1 MPRYLPFLIL
11 LFTGTLSIS
20 MVVPF
25 MGFFLVEGLGFDPW
39 VISVY
44 AGAVAVI
51 VVVLNKGFAKAMDAG
66 VPAFR
71 MVGVAAV
78 GSLVAAA
85 SLAAAPILPVVLSLG
100 VLGFGAGSSALSTM
114 FSLGTVVAGR
124 SGLKAT
130 TFNAYMRATTSTAWM
145 IGPAASFL
153 IADWFAATVVFD
165 AVAVVVLVW
174 IALWLTV
181 TPRGASPA
189 RKTAGMD
196 KKDAAAVSQA
206 SISDMALWIAGGF
219 IGCLAA
225 AHFLTFTA
233 LPLFFVREVGLPG
246 YAPGNAFSVKT
257 AVEIVAIACTPTL
270 IARFGIR
277 QSLTG
282 TAVLAVG
289 AILYL
294 ASVETYGQ
302 MIVGAAL
309 EGLYYGLFSTLAIG
323 WVQSLAPER
332 PAQATA
338 VYWNATMTTSVLAG
352 PAAGLIAQGY
362 DFRSAVLAGAGLAA
376 IALAIIAVGG
386 RHRAIIAIERIRTS
400 DQAN

>member
-1 MPRYLPFLIL
+1 MPCYLPFLVL

-20 MVVPF
+20 MIVPF
-25 MGFFLVEGLGFDPW
+25 MGFFLVEGLGLDPW

-51 VVVLNKGFAKAMDAG
+51 VVVLNKRFARAMDAG

-71 MVGVAAV
+71 MVGIAAV
-78 GSLVAAA
+78 GSLIATG
-85 SLAAAPILPVVLSLG
+85 SLAIAPILPVVLSLG

-114 FSLGTVVAGR
+114 FALGTVVAGR
-124 SGLKAT
+124 SGIKTT

-153 IADWFAATVVFD
+153 IADRFAATVVFD
-165 AVAVVVLVW
+165 VVAVVVLAW

-181 TPRGASPA
+181 TPRGAARA
-189 RKTAGMD
+189 RKSANTI
-196 KKDAAAVSQA
+196 KTDAAVISEART
-206 SISDMALWIAGGF
+206 SDMALRVAGAF

-257 AVEIVAIACTPTL
+257 AVEIVAIACTPIL

-277 QSLTG
+277 QSLIG
-282 TAVLAVG
+282 TAILAFGSIV
-289 AILYL
+289 YL

-302 MIVGAAL
+302 MLVGAAL
-309 EGLYYGLFSTLAIG
+309 EGFYYGLFSTLAIG
-323 WVQSLAPER
+323 WVQSLAPGR

-362 DFRSAVLAGAGLAA
+362 GFRSAVLAGAGLAA
-376 IALAIIAVGG
+376 IALVIIAVGG
-386 RHRAIIAIERIRTS
+386 RNSAIDGTDGKKTS
-400 DQAN
+400 NQAS

>member
-20 MVVPF
+20 MIVPF
-25 MGFFLVEGLGFDPW
+25 MGFFLVEGLGRDPW

-44 AGAVAVI
+44 AGVVAVI
-51 VVVLNKGFAKAMDAG
+51 VVLLNKRFAKAMDAG

-71 MVGVAAV
+71 MVGIAAV
-78 GSLVAAA
+78 GSLIAAG
-85 SLAAAPILPVVLSLG
+85 SLAVAPILPVVLSLG
-100 VLGFGAGSSALSTM
+100 ILGFGAGSSALSTM
-114 FSLGTVVAGR
+114 FSLGIVVAGE
-124 SGLKAT
+124 SGIKTT

-153 IADWFAATVVFD
+153 IADRSAETVVFD
-165 AVAVVVLVW
+165 VVAVVALLW
-174 IALWLTV
+174 IALWLAV
-181 TPRGASPA
+181 TPRGATPGRKAANVDAQVGSP
-189 RKTAGMD
+189 D
-196 KKDAAAVSQA
+196 
-206 SISDMALWIAGGF
+206 IALWIAGAF
-219 IGCLAA
+219 VGCLAA

-257 AVEIVAIACTPTL
+257 AVEIIAIACTPLL

-277 QSLTG
+277 ASLTA
-282 TAVLAVG
+282 TSALAVG

-302 MIVGAAL
+302 MLAGAAL

-323 WVQSLAPER
+323 WVQSLAPDR

-362 DFRSAVLAGAGLAA
+362 DFRAAILAGAGVAA
-376 IALAIIAVGG
+376 LALAIIAIGG
-386 RHRAIIAIERIRTS
+386 RHRAIIAMEGVRAS

>member
-20 MVVPF
+20 MIVPF

-51 VVVLNKGFAKAMDAG
+51 VVLLNNRFARAMDSG

-71 MVGVAAV
+71 MVGIAAV
-78 GSLVAAA
+78 GSLVAAG
-85 SLAAAPILPVVLSLG
+85 SLAVAPILPVVLSLG
-100 VLGFGAGSSALSTM
+100 VVGFGAGSSALSTM
-114 FSLGTVVAGR
+114 FALGTVVEGR
-124 SGLKAT
+124 GGIKTT

-153 IADWFAATVVFD
+153 IAHRFAETVVFD
-165 AVAVVVLVW
+165 VVAVVVLAW

-181 TPRGASPA
+181 TPRGASPVQ
-189 RKTAGMD
+189 KTAEINEED
-196 KKDAAAVSQA
+196 DDAIFQA
-206 SISDMALWIAGGF
+206 NTSDMALWIAGAF
-219 IGCLAA
+219 IGCLSA

-233 LPLFFVREVGLPG
+233 LRLFFVREVGLPG

-257 AVEIVAIACTPTL
+257 AVEIVAIACTPIL

-323 WVQSLAPER
+323 WVQSLAPDR

-362 DFRSAVLAGAGLAA
+362 DFRSAVLAGAGIAA
-376 IALAIIAVGG
+376 IAFAVIAVGG
-386 RHRAIIAIERIRTS
+386 RHRAIVAR
-400 DQAN
+400 DKV

>member
-1 MPRYLPFLIL
+1 
-11 LFTGTLSIS
+11 

-25 MGFFLVEGLGFDPW
+25 MGFFLVEGLGRDPW

-44 AGAVAVI
+44 AGAVAMI
-51 VVVLNKGFAKAMDAG
+51 VVALNKRFAKAMDAG

-71 MVGVAAV
+71 MVGLAAI
-78 GSLVAAA
+78 GSLIAAG
-85 SLAAAPILPVVLSLG
+85 SLAVMPILPVVLSLG

-124 SGLKAT
+124 SGIKTT
-130 TFNAYMRATTSTAWM
+130 TFNAYMRATTSAAWM

-153 IADWFAATVVFD
+153 IAHRFVETVVFD
-165 AVAVVVLVW
+165 VVAVVALVW
-174 IALWLTV
+174 IVLWWTV
-181 TPRGASPA
+181 TPRGAAPVQKATDVEDS
-189 RKTAGMD
+189 
-196 KKDAAAVSQA
+196 DAVVSRVR
-206 SISDMALWIAGGF
+206 SSDGALWLAGAF

-225 AHFLTFTA
+225 AHSLTFTA

-257 AVEIVAIACTPTL
+257 AVEIFAIACTPIL
-270 IARFGIR
+270 IARFGMR
-277 QSLTG
+277 PSLTA
-282 TAVLAVG
+282 TAALAVG

-302 MIVGAAL
+302 MIAGAAL

-323 WVQSLAPER
+323 WVQSLAPDR

-362 DFRSAVLAGAGLAA
+362 GFRSAILAGAGIAA
-376 IALAIIAVGG
+376 LALAIIAMGS
-386 RHRAIIAIERIRTS
+386 RHRAIIAMERTNVS
-400 DQAN
+400 GQAK